1 MAKASEQIRS
11 EVGADMNAFERGVT
25 GVRILTYPEL
35 KTLKGI
41 SFSRQYLAVLEATG
55 KFPQRVPLG
64 IGNGRIGWIEAE
76 IDEWLKG
83 RAAAR
88 DSKKPPSA

>member
-11 EVGADMNAFERGVT
+11 EVGADINACAPGVA

-35 KTLKGI
+35 KSLKGI
-41 SFSRQYLAVLEATG
+41 PYSRQYLAVLEKAE
-55 KFPQRVPLG
+55 KFPRRVSLG
-64 IGNGRIGWIEAE
+64 IGKGRIGWIEAE
-76 IDEWLKG
+76 IDEWLKD